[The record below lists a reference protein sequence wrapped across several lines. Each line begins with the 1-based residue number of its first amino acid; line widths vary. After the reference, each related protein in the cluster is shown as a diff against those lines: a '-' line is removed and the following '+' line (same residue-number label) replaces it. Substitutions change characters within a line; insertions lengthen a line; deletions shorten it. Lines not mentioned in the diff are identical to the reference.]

1 MLETLANVLSFQNFL
16 FMNIGIAIG
25 IIFGALPGLSG
36 GIAIVLFLPFTFY
49 LDPMVSIS
57 WLLGMYCGGTYGG
70 SITAILIK
78 TPGTAAS
85 AATVEDGYALAQQGK
100 PGKALSMALVA
111 SVIGGIFS
119 TFMLIFIAPLLSK
132 MALKFGPAEYFSLAF
147 FGLSIIAGVSG
158 KSLFKGL
165 IMGSLGMLISMIG
178 MDPIAGVP
186 RLTFNSLY
194 LVGGIGLIP
203 VLIGLF
209 ALPEILNKSTSDMK
223 KVVLDNQVS
232 TKNKEDKLTLAEFK
246 ASFKTIIQSSAIG
259 TIIGAIPGTGAAIA
273 SFLSYNE
280 AKRRSKN
287 PDEYGRGSLD
297 GIAASEA
304 GNNGVTG
311 ATLIPL
317 LTLGVPGDI
326 VTAILVGAFLIH
338 GLTPGP
344 SLFKDN
350 INIVYGIMIS
360 LLIINILVYL
370 QGKYFVKMFANVN
383 KIPLQVMLPLLFIL
397 CVIGVYVAQNSMFD
411 VELILVFG
419 VVAYFAQKFKFSIT
433 PMLLGVVLGPMAEQN
448 FRKALVLSEGNY
460 LTFITKP
467 ISLFFLILVALTFI
481 MFIRKQSKDN
491 EANVPAN

>member
-1 MLETLANVLSFQNFL
+1 MWEALINLFSLQNFL
-16 FMNIGIAIG
+16 FMNIGVAIG
-25 IIFGALPGLSG
+25 ITFGALPGLSG

-49 LDPMVSIS
+49 LDPIVSIS

-85 AATVEDGYALAQQGK
+85 AATVQDGYALAQQGQ
-100 PGKALSMALVA
+100 PGKALSMALIA
-111 SVIGGIFS
+111 SAIGGIFS
-119 TFMLIFIAPLLSK
+119 TLMLIFIAPLLSR
-132 MALKFGPAEYFSLAF
+132 MALKFGPAEYFSLAL

-158 KSLFKGL
+158 KSLFRGL
-165 IMGSLGMLISMIG
+165 IMGCLGMLVSMIG
-178 MDPIAGVP
+178 MDPIAGVA
-186 RLTFNSLY
+186 RLTFDSLY

-209 ALPEILNKSTSDMK
+209 ALPEILNKSASAIK
-223 KVVLDNQVS
+223 KVELDNQVNS
-232 TKNKEDKLTLAEFK
+232 KNKADHLTFAEFK
-246 ASFKTIIQSSAIG
+246 ASFRTIIQSSTIG

-280 AKRRSKN
+280 ARRRSKN
-287 PDEYGRGSLD
+287 PENYGKGSLD

-344 SLFKDN
+344 SLFKYNMD
-350 INIVYGIMIS
+350 IVYGIMLS
-360 LLIINILVYL
+360 LLFINILLYI
-370 QGKYFVKMFANVN
+370 QGKYFVKIFANVN
-383 KIPLQVMLPLLFIL
+383 KIPMAIMLPLLFIL
-397 CVIGVYVAQNSMFD
+397 CIIGVYVANNSMFD
-411 VELILVFG
+411 VKLILIFG
-419 VVAYFAQKFKFSIT
+419 FISYLATKLNISTT
-433 PMLLGVVLGPMAEQN
+433 PLLLGVVLGPIAEQN
-448 FRKALVLSEGNY
+448 FRKTLVLAEGNY
-460 LTFITKP
+460 LAFITKP
-467 ISLFFLILVALTFI
+467 ISLFFLILVVLTVV
-481 MFIRKQSKDN
+481 MFLKKQKTDTEIN
-491 EANVPAN
+491 QKG